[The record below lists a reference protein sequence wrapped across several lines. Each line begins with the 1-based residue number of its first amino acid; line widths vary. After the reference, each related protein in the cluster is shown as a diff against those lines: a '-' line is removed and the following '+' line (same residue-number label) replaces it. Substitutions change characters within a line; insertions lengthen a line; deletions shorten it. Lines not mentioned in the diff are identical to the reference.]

1 VNFFALLLYLLCVLT
16 SMAVTFFL
24 VRSYLERKTRL
35 LLWSSLCFV
44 GLTINNIILL
54 LDLGIWPDINLRPLR
69 LGVALAGMLLL
80 LYGFIWEAE

>member
-35 LLWSSLCFV
+35 LLWGSLCFV

>member
-44 GLTINNIILL
+44 GLTVNNVILL

>member
-1 VNFFALLLYLLCVLT
+1 MNFFVLLLYLLCVLT

-44 GLTINNIILL
+44 GLTVNNVILL

>member
-1 VNFFALLLYLLCVLT
+1 MNFFALLLYLLCVLT

>member
-1 VNFFALLLYLLCVLT
+1 MNFFALLLYLLCVLT

-44 GLTINNIILL
+44 GLTVNNVILL